1 MVKKAIKVLVVIFV
15 LLLVVFI
22 RVFVYQLGEFK
33 KAEKAFAEN
42 NLKDAIT
49 YYDTTLHMYTPFSPY
64 IKTAIERM
72 LYIADKF
79 ERENNYKW
87 ALNTY
92 ETLRSAIYATKS
104 FYLPYGEVVALCD
117 KKISELLTKIP
128 Q

>member
-1 MVKKAIKVLVVIFV
+1 VVKKILKV
-15 LLLVVFI
+15 LLVVVIILFAVFV
-22 RVFVYQLGEFK
+22 RVFIYQVGEFK

-42 NLKDAIT
+42 NFKDAIT

-64 IKTAIERM
+64 IKISIDRM
-72 LYIADKF
+72 LLIAEKF
-79 ERENNYKW
+79 EKDNNYQW

-92 ETLRSAIYATKS
+92 ENLRSALYATKS
-104 FYLPYGEVVALCD
+104 FYLPYEEVVTLCD